1 MLCGEQGN
9 LMQGKTQRNQ
19 TEDHLAMLGHELRNA
34 LNGVMGA
41 TELLGATSLSGE
53 QQQLLEALQQSG
65 TQLRWL
71 IDSVSSEDRKPKF
84 PFEALPD
91 KLNGIDL
98 LEQAVRCHTPAA
110 IHGNNLLLLKIEPE
124 LTADWKSDGRLLRQL
139 IDNLLSNAIRF
150 THSGSI
156 VLEARRSRGNPRKD
170 DGLELLVR
178 DTGPGISPES
188 RRRIF
193 EPWVQ
198 LSDKQHNG
206 SAGLGLHICTR
217 IVSSLRGTVDCL
229 VESGSGSC
237 FRVYLPGIF
246 DPLLPGKNGLVSRL
260 FSSMNCLV
268 SAGEPLRSSLES
280 ILSRLGVRAVPCEK
294 VMESQPGS
302 KVQIMIR
309 ELEIPGRGKNTHP
322 GLLLGFHP
330 GHNHGEDFLHS
341 RRLSAPYLESTLG
354 PILMEMALEWRI
366 YRQKA
371 E

>member
-1 MLCGEQGN
+1 
-9 LMQGKTQRNQ
+9 MQGKTPGNQ
-19 TEDHLAMLGHELRNA
+19 TEIHLAMLGHELRNA
-34 LNGVMGA
+34 LNGVVGA
-41 TELLGATSLSGE
+41 TELLGATRLSGE
-53 QQQLLEALQQSG
+53 QQQLLDALQQSG

-84 PFEALPD
+84 PFEALREE
-91 KLNGIDL
+91 LNGIEW

-150 THSGSI
+150 TRSGSI
-156 VLEARRSRGNPRKD
+156 VLEARRSGENLRKD

-198 LSDKQHNG
+198 LSDKQQNG

-217 IVSSLRGTVDCL
+217 IVSSLRGTIDCP

-246 DPLLPGKNGLVSRL
+246 DPLLPGKSGLVSRL
-260 FSSMNCLV
+260 LSSMNCLV

-294 VMESQPGS
+294 VMESELGS

-309 ELEIPGRGKNTHP
+309 ELKIPGCGKNTHP
-322 GLLLGFHP
+322 ELLLGFHP
-330 GHNHGEDFLHS
+330 GHNHIEDSLQS

-354 PILMEMALEWRI
+354 PLLMEMALEWRI
-366 YRQKA
+366 FARKLN
-371 E
+371 ENHTR

>member
-1 MLCGEQGN
+1 MRGN
-9 LMQGKTQRNQ
+9 TQRNL
-19 TEDHLAMLGHELRNA
+19 TENHLAMLGHELRNA
-34 LNGVMGA
+34 LNGVVGV

-71 IDSVSSEDRKPKF
+71 IDSVSSEDRKPNF
-84 PFEALPD
+84 PFEALPY

-110 IHGNNLLLLKIEPE
+110 IQSNNLLLLKIEPE
-124 LTADWKSDGRLLRQL
+124 LPADWKSDGRLLRQL
-139 IDNLLSNAIRF
+139 IDNLLSNAIRA

-156 VLEARRSRGNPRKD
+156 VLEARRTGGSLQKD

-198 LSDKQHNG
+198 LSDKQNKD

-229 VESGSGSC
+229 VGSGSGSC

-246 DPLLPGKNGLVSRL
+246 FDSPLPEKNGLVSRL

-268 SAGEPLRSSLES
+268 PTEEPLHSSLES
-280 ILSRLGVRAVPCEK
+280 ILSRLGVRTVSREK
-294 VMESQPGS
+294 VMESEPGS
-302 KVQIMIR
+302 KVQIIIR
-309 ELEIPGRGKNTHP
+309 ELEIPGRGKNPRP

-330 GHNHGEDFLHS
+330 GHNHGENFLHS

-354 PILMEMALEWRI
+354 PLLMEMALEWRI